1 MLCEILTNKTFQI
14 IFVIITFC
22 LVAFRII
29 HKSCFFYFMHR
40 FTTLSESTWIWLF
53 KHIWLVLHTVSIFG
67 SIVDWSS
74 ERRLGIICLWPMLLL
89 LIRIVLLHLWTATW
103 SCCLA
108 AFRLNIRNSLLTF
121 SIEIHF
127 TYWNT
132 LLNTKSCICFINC
145 RLFPIT
151 EFTVGPTV
159 QITEPIVKLIK
170 LLCLLTI
177 WLGQL
182 LLF

>member
-40 FTTLSESTWIWLF
+40 FTTLSESTWIWFF
-53 KHIWLVLHTVSIFG
+53 KHIGLILHTVSVFG
-67 SIVDWSS
+67 SIVDRSS
-74 ERRLGIICLWPMLLL
+74 KRRLGIIGLWPMLLL
-89 LIRIVLLHLWTATW
+89 FIRIVLLHLWTASR

-108 AFRLNIRNSLLTF
+108 ALRLNIRNSLLTF
-121 SIEIHF
+121 SIEFHF